1 MNAGQVEDLLIHML
15 VNRGATRDETTGIM
29 LLLQTPQ
36 EQWELVKWLA
46 ENRAATMQEIIQT
59 TLDIQVKK
67 T

>member
-59 TLDIQVKK
+59 TLDIQAKK